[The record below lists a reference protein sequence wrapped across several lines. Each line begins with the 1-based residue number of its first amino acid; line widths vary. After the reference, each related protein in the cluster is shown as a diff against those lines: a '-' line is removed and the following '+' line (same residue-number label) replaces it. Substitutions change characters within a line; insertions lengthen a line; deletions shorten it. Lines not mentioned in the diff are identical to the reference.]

1 MRDPP
6 TSVVCRGTESLGKRE
21 IAIDSLKM
29 TSNENWPLDL
39 GAQNLLVNLTKI
51 VLVEI
56 KEKEVGLILRERT
69 EIEVQTIGRCAISRS
84 ASVMD
89 QIIIKK

>member
-1 MRDPP
+1 M
-6 TSVVCRGTESLGKRE
+6 VCSGTESLGKRE

-29 TSNENWPLDL
+29 TSNEYWPLDL
-39 GAQNLLVNLTKI
+39 AAQKLLVNLTKI

-69 EIEVQTIGRCAISRS
+69 EIEVQTIGRLLYLG
-84 ASVMD
+84 VLL
-89 QIIIKK
+89 

>member
-1 MRDPP
+1 M
-6 TSVVCRGTESLGKRE
+6 
-21 IAIDSLKM
+21 
-29 TSNENWPLDL
+29 
-39 GAQNLLVNLTKI
+39 LVNLTKI

>member
-1 MRDPP
+1 M
-6 TSVVCRGTESLGKRE
+6 CRGTESVGKRGV
-21 IAIDSLKM
+21 AIDSLKM

-39 GAQNLLVNLTKI
+39 AAQNLLVNLTKI

-69 EIEVQTIGRCAISRS
+69 EIEVQTIGWCAISRS

-89 QIIIKK
+89 QIIIEK

>member
-1 MRDPP
+1 M
-6 TSVVCRGTESLGKRE
+6 CRGTESLGKRE
-21 IAIDSLKM
+21 VAIDSLKM

-39 GAQNLLVNLTKI
+39 TTQNLLVNLPKI

-56 KEKEVGLILRERT
+56 KEKEVGLILRKNERT
-69 EIEVQTIGRCAISRS
+69 EIEVQIIGRCAISRS

-89 QIIIKK
+89 QILIEK

>member
-1 MRDPP
+1 M
-6 TSVVCRGTESLGKRE
+6 CRGTESLGKRE

>member
-1 MRDPP
+1 M
-6 TSVVCRGTESLGKRE
+6 VCSGTESLGKRE

-39 GAQNLLVNLTKI
+39 AAQKLLVNLTKI

-69 EIEVQTIGRCAISRS
+69 EIEVQTIGRLLYLG
-84 ASVMD
+84 VLL
-89 QIIIKK
+89 

>member
-1 MRDPP
+1 M
-6 TSVVCRGTESLGKRE
+6 VCRGTESLGKKE

-89 QIIIKK
+89 QIIIEK